1 MIKFI
6 YMPKSYASTASDKY
20 ESRMLRSGGAGSN
33 ILKGLSSRR
42 TVLLFR
48 HKTTIWVE
56 TGYHAHGVLHGT
68 SQMVDN
74 TTGIHT
80 FRHGKA

>member
-1 MIKFI
+1 
-6 YMPKSYASTASDKY
+6 MPKSYASTASDKY

-48 HKTTIWVE
+48 HETTI
-56 TGYHAHGVLHGT
+56 
-68 SQMVDN
+68 
-74 TTGIHT
+74 
-80 FRHGKA
+80 